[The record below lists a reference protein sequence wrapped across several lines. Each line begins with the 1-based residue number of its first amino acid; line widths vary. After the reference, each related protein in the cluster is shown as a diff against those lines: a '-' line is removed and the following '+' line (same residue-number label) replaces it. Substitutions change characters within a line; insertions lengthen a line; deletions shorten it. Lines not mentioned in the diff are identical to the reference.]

1 METVVPS
8 TVSTGQTTSTPQP
21 TAQITAPPP
30 DLQRLTVGAKLDALV
45 LRGMSKGLAEIDTT
59 FGKLQLSTNFPLRA
73 QTSLQFQIIGKFPLM
88 QLLIT
93 SVQGQSP
100 QAALRTLQ
108 PNTSAKAG
116 SMNQGVG
123 TPGTGVSS
131 TAVQSTNTES
141 ISLTMGANLV
151 ATKTGGLAGT
161 TSLLN
166 LTGVSPVPQSALGA
180 ATPPTGPI
188 TESKPVQANTEA
200 KTGLVGSTSTSQG
213 TQGASNQTP
222 VNASLNQTGLV
233 GSTSTSQ
240 GTQGASNQ
248 TPVKASLN
256 QTGLVG
262 STSTSQGTQGVSN
275 QTPVNASL
283 NQTGSRFSVRITNIL
298 PPSQLSSGGG
308 LPAKGSNNLS
318 VGQIV
323 TGVVTVTNTQGH
335 AVVQTHAGPINLA
348 TPTPLPPGTTI
359 SFLITAPLSPVSLGS
374 LGGMGGLN
382 AEVIMETHRWP
393 ELDDAV
399 RSLNES
405 HPTLGQQVINSILPK
420 ADTTLAA
427 NIILLLAAIRGGDIK
442 NWFGDAPV
450 RALQRIK
457 PELMSRLRDDFTQIG
472 RLSDDNISSDW
483 RAFPV
488 PFLNGEAIE
497 QIRLYMKRNSENEDD
512 EQVPDNGARF
522 VLDLDLTN
530 LGRLQL
536 DGLVRTDKKQF
547 DLIIR
552 TNNHLQQAMQNDIRN
567 IFQKA
572 VEQTGNNGGLT
583 FQAAPAGFTDIKSDG
598 DLPPDIGLIV

>member
-1 METVVPS
+1 METVVPLA
-8 TVSTGQTTSTPQP
+8 VLTGQTTSAPQP
-21 TAQITAPPP
+21 TAQITTPPP
-30 DLQRLTVGAKLDALV
+30 DLQRLAVGAKLDALV
-45 LRGMSKGLAEIDTT
+45 LQGMSKGLAEIDTL

-73 QTSLQFQIIGKFPLM
+73 RTNLQFQIIGKFPLM

-100 QAALRTLQ
+100 QTVLRTMQ
-108 PNTSAKAG
+108 PQTSAKVG
-116 SMNQGVG
+116 SINQGIG
-123 TPGTGVSS
+123 TPGVGVSS
-131 TAVQSTNTES
+131 TAVQSANTES
-141 ISLTMGANLV
+141 ISLTVGANVV
-151 ATKTGGLAGT
+151 ATKTGGLPGT
-161 TSLLN
+161 ASLLN
-166 LTGVSPVPQSALGA
+166 SAGVLPAPQSALRA
-180 ATPPTGPI
+180 ATPTTGPN
-188 TESKPVQANTEA
+188 SKSTPAEATKGA
-200 KTGLVGSTSTSQG
+200 KTGLVGSTSTLQG
-213 TQGASNQTP
+213 TPGA
-222 VNASLNQTGLV
+222 
-233 GSTSTSQ
+233 
-240 GTQGASNQ
+240 
-248 TPVKASLN
+248 
-256 QTGLVG
+256 
-262 STSTSQGTQGVSN
+262 SN

-308 LPAKGSNNLS
+308 LPVTGSTNLS
-318 VGQIV
+318 VGQFV
-323 TGVVTVTNTQGH
+323 TGVVTMTNTQGH

-348 TPTPLPPGTTI
+348 TPSPLPPGTTI
-359 SFLITAPLSPVSLGS
+359 SFLITAPLSPVALGN
-374 LGGMGGLN
+374 LGGMGNLN

-405 HPTLGQQVINSILPK
+405 HPTLGQQVMSSILPK

-488 PFLNGEAIE
+488 PFLNGQAIE
-497 QIRLYMKRNSENEDD
+497 QIRLFMKRNSENKDD
-512 EQVPDNGARF
+512 EQAPDNGARF
-522 VLDLDLTN
+522 VLDLDLTR

-572 VEQTGNNGGLT
+572 VEQTGYNGGLT
-583 FQAAPAGFTDIKSDG
+583 FQAAPAGFTDIQSDRA
-598 DLPPDIGLIV
+598 LPPDMGLIV

>member
-45 LRGMSKGLAEIDTT
+45 LQGMNKGLAEIDTS

-166 LTGVSPVPQSALGA
+166 PTGVSPVPQSALGV

-213 TQGASNQTP
+213 KQGASNQTP
-222 VNASLNQTGLV
+222 VNESLNQTGLV

-240 GTQGASNQ
+240 GMQGASNQ
-248 TPVKASLN
+248 TPL
-256 QTGLVG
+256 
-262 STSTSQGTQGVSN
+262 
-275 QTPVNASL
+275 NASL

-318 VGQIV
+318 VGQFV

-497 QIRLYMKRNSENEDD
+497 QIRLYMKRNSENKDD

-583 FQAAPAGFTDIKSDG
+583 FQAAPAGFTDIQSDG
-598 DLPPDIGLIV
+598 ALPPDLGLIV

>member
-1 METVVPS
+1 METVVPLA
-8 TVSTGQTTSTPQP
+8 VLTGQTTSAPQP
-21 TAQITAPPP
+21 TAQITTPPP
-30 DLQRLTVGAKLDALV
+30 DLQRLAVGAKLDALV
-45 LRGMSKGLAEIDTT
+45 LLGMSKGLAEIDTL

-73 QTSLQFQIIGKFPLM
+73 QTNLQFQIIGKFPLM

-100 QAALRTLQ
+100 QTVLRTMQ
-108 PNTSAKAG
+108 PQTSAKVG
-116 SMNQGVG
+116 SINQGIG
-123 TPGTGVSS
+123 TPGVGVSS
-131 TAVQSTNTES
+131 TAVQSANIES
-141 ISLTMGANLV
+141 ISLTVGANVV
-151 ATKTGGLAGT
+151 ATKTGGLPGT
-161 TSLLN
+161 ASLLN
-166 LTGVSPVPQSALGA
+166 SAGVLPAPQSALRA
-180 ATPPTGPI
+180 ATPTTGP
-188 TESKPVQANTEA
+188 NTKSTPAEATKGA
-200 KTGLVGSTSTSQG
+200 KTGLVGSTSTLQG
-213 TQGASNQTP
+213 TPGA
-222 VNASLNQTGLV
+222 
-233 GSTSTSQ
+233 
-240 GTQGASNQ
+240 
-248 TPVKASLN
+248 
-256 QTGLVG
+256 
-262 STSTSQGTQGVSN
+262 SN

-308 LPAKGSNNLS
+308 LPVTGSTNLS
-318 VGQIV
+318 VGQFV
-323 TGVVTVTNTQGH
+323 TGVVTMTNTQGH

-348 TPTPLPPGTTI
+348 TPSPLPPGTTI
-359 SFLITAPLSPVSLGS
+359 SFLITAPLSPVALGN
-374 LGGMGGLN
+374 LGGMGNLN

-405 HPTLGQQVINSILPK
+405 HPTLGQQVMSSILPK

-488 PFLNGEAIE
+488 PFLNGQAIE
-497 QIRLYMKRNSENEDD
+497 QIRLFMKRNSENKDD
-512 EQVPDNGARF
+512 EQAPDNGARF
-522 VLDLDLTN
+522 VLDLDLTR

-572 VEQTGNNGGLT
+572 VEQTGYNGGLT
-583 FQAAPAGFTDIKSDG
+583 FQAAPAGFTDIQSDRA
-598 DLPPDIGLIV
+598 LPPDMGLIV

>member
-1 METVVPS
+1 METIVPLA
-8 TVSTGQTTSTPQP
+8 VLTGQTTSAPQP
-21 TAQITAPPP
+21 TAQITTPPP
-30 DLQRLTVGAKLDALV
+30 DLQRLAVGAKLDALV
-45 LRGMSKGLAEIDTT
+45 LQGMSKGLAEIDTL

-73 QTSLQFQIIGKFPLM
+73 QTNLQFQIIGKFPLM

-100 QAALRTLQ
+100 QTVLRTMQ
-108 PNTSAKAG
+108 PITSAKVG
-116 SMNQGVG
+116 SVNQGVG
-123 TPGTGVSS
+123 TPGAGVSS
-131 TAVQSTNTES
+131 TAVQSANIES
-141 ISLTMGANLV
+141 ISLTVGANVV
-151 ATKTGGLAGT
+151 ATKTGGLPGT
-161 TSLLN
+161 ASLLN
-166 LTGVSPVPQSALGA
+166 PAGVLPAPQSALRA
-180 ATPPTGPI
+180 ATPTTGP
-188 TESKPVQANTEA
+188 NTKSTPAEATKGA
-200 KTGLVGSTSTSQG
+200 KTGLVGSTSTLQG
-213 TQGASNQTP
+213 TPGA
-222 VNASLNQTGLV
+222 
-233 GSTSTSQ
+233 
-240 GTQGASNQ
+240 
-248 TPVKASLN
+248 
-256 QTGLVG
+256 
-262 STSTSQGTQGVSN
+262 SN

-308 LPAKGSNNLS
+308 LPVTGSTNLS
-318 VGQIV
+318 VGQFV
-323 TGVVTVTNTQGH
+323 TGVVTMTNTQGH

-348 TPTPLPPGTTI
+348 TPSPLPPGTTI
-359 SFLITAPLSPVSLGS
+359 SFLITAPLSPVALGN
-374 LGGMGGLN
+374 LGGMGNLN

-405 HPTLGQQVINSILPK
+405 HPTLGQQVMSSILPK

-488 PFLNGEAIE
+488 PFLNGQAIE
-497 QIRLYMKRNSENEDD
+497 QIRLFMKRNSENKDD
-512 EQVPDNGARF
+512 EQAPDNGARF
-522 VLDLDLTN
+522 VLDLDLTR

-572 VEQTGNNGGLT
+572 VEQTGYNGGLT
-583 FQAAPAGFTDIKSDG
+583 FQAAPAGFTDIQSDRA
-598 DLPPDIGLIV
+598 LPPDMGLIV

>member
-1 METVVPS
+1 METVVPLA
-8 TVSTGQTTSTPQP
+8 VPTGQTTYAPQP
-21 TAQITAPPP
+21 TAQITTPPP
-30 DLQRLTVGAKLDALV
+30 DLQRLAVGAKLDALV
-45 LRGMSKGLAEIDTT
+45 LQGMSKGLAEIDTL

-73 QTSLQFQIIGKFPLM
+73 QTNLQFQIIGKFPLM

-100 QAALRTLQ
+100 QTVLRTMQ
-108 PNTSAKAG
+108 PQTSAKVG
-116 SMNQGVG
+116 SINQGIG
-123 TPGTGVSS
+123 TPGVGVSS
-131 TAVQSTNTES
+131 TAVQSANTES
-141 ISLTMGANLV
+141 ISLTMGANVV
-151 ATKTGGLAGT
+151 ATKTGGLPGT
-161 TSLLN
+161 ASLLN
-166 LTGVSPVPQSALGA
+166 PAGVLPAPQSALGV
-180 ATPPTGPI
+180 ATPTTRP
-188 TESKPVQANTEA
+188 NTKSTPAEATKRA
-200 KTGLVGSTSTSQG
+200 KTGLVGSTSTLQG

-222 VNASLNQTGLV
+222 I
-233 GSTSTSQ
+233 
-240 GTQGASNQ
+240 
-248 TPVKASLN
+248 
-256 QTGLVG
+256 
-262 STSTSQGTQGVSN
+262 
-275 QTPVNASL
+275 NASL

-308 LPAKGSNNLS
+308 LPVTGGTNLS
-318 VGQIV
+318 VGQFV
-323 TGVVTVTNTQGH
+323 TGVVTMTNTQGH

-348 TPTPLPPGTTI
+348 IPNPLPPGTTI
-359 SFLITAPLSPVSLGS
+359 SFLITSPLSPLALGN
-374 LGGMGGLN
+374 LGGMEDLN

-405 HPTLGQQVINSILPK
+405 HPTLGQQVMSSILPK

-488 PFLNGEAIE
+488 PFLNGQAIE
-497 QIRLYMKRNSENEDD
+497 QIRLFMKRNSENKDD
-512 EQVPDNGARF
+512 EQDPDNGARF
-522 VLDLDLTN
+522 VLDLDLTR

-572 VEQTGNNGGLT
+572 IEQTGYNGGLT
-583 FQAAPAGFTDIKSDG
+583 FQAAPAGFTDIQSDRA
-598 DLPPDIGLIV
+598 LPPDMGLIV

>member
-8 TVSTGQTTSTPQP
+8 TVSTGQTTSAPQP

-45 LRGMSKGLAEIDTT
+45 LQGMNKGLAEIDTS

-73 QTSLQFQIIGKFPLM
+73 QTNLQFQIIGKFPLM

-131 TAVQSTNTES
+131 TAVQSANIES

-166 LTGVSPVPQSALGA
+166 PTGVSPVPQSALGA

-188 TESKPVQANTEA
+188 TESTPVQANTGA

-240 GTQGASNQ
+240 GMQGASNQ
-248 TPVKASLN
+248 TPL
-256 QTGLVG
+256 
-262 STSTSQGTQGVSN
+262 
-275 QTPVNASL
+275 NASL

-318 VGQIV
+318 VGQFV

-583 FQAAPAGFTDIKSDG
+583 FQAAPAGFTDIQSDG
-598 DLPPDIGLIV
+598 ALPPDLGLIV

>member
-1 METVVPS
+1 METVVPLA
-8 TVSTGQTTSTPQP
+8 VLTGQTTSAPQP
-21 TAQITAPPP
+21 TAQITTPPP
-30 DLQRLTVGAKLDALV
+30 DLQRLAVGAKLDALV
-45 LRGMSKGLAEIDTT
+45 LQGMSKGLAEIDTL

-73 QTSLQFQIIGKFPLM
+73 QTNLQFQIIGKFPLM

-100 QAALRTLQ
+100 QTVLRTMQ
-108 PNTSAKAG
+108 PITSAKVG
-116 SMNQGVG
+116 SVNQGVG
-123 TPGTGVSS
+123 TPGAGVSS
-131 TAVQSTNTES
+131 TAVQSANIES
-141 ISLTMGANLV
+141 ISLTVGANVV
-151 ATKTGGLAGT
+151 ATKTGGLPGT
-161 TSLLN
+161 ASLLN
-166 LTGVSPVPQSALGA
+166 PVGVLPAPQSALRA
-180 ATPPTGPI
+180 ATPTTGP
-188 TESKPVQANTEA
+188 NTKSTPAEATKGA
-200 KTGLVGSTSTSQG
+200 KTVLVGSTSTLQG
-213 TQGASNQTP
+213 KP
-222 VNASLNQTGLV
+222 
-233 GSTSTSQ
+233 
-240 GTQGASNQ
+240 GT
-248 TPVKASLN
+248 
-256 QTGLVG
+256 
-262 STSTSQGTQGVSN
+262 SN

-308 LPAKGSNNLS
+308 LPVTGSTNLS
-318 VGQIV
+318 VGQFV
-323 TGVVTVTNTQGH
+323 TGVVTMTNTQGH

-348 TPTPLPPGTTI
+348 TPSPLPPSTTI
-359 SFLITAPLSPVSLGS
+359 SFLITAPLSSVATGNT
-374 LGGMGGLN
+374 GGMGNLN

-405 HPTLGQQVINSILPK
+405 HPTLGQQVMSSILPK

-488 PFLNGEAIE
+488 PFLNGQAVE
-497 QIRLYMKRNSENEDD
+497 QIRLFMKRNSENKDD
-512 EQVPDNGARF
+512 EQAPNNGARF
-522 VLDLDLTN
+522 VLDLDLTR

-572 VEQTGNNGGLT
+572 VEQTSYNGGLT
-583 FQAAPAGFTDIKSDG
+583 FQAAPAGFTDIQSDRA
-598 DLPPDIGLIV
+598 LPPDMGLIV

>member
-1 METVVPS
+1 METVVPLA
-8 TVSTGQTTSTPQP
+8 VLTGQTTSAPQP
-21 TAQITAPPP
+21 TAQITTPPP
-30 DLQRLTVGAKLDALV
+30 DLQRLAVGAKLDALV
-45 LRGMSKGLAEIDTT
+45 LQGMSKGLAEIDTL

-73 QTSLQFQIIGKFPLM
+73 QTNLQFQIIGKFPLM

-100 QAALRTLQ
+100 QTVLRTMQ
-108 PNTSAKAG
+108 PITSAKVG
-116 SMNQGVG
+116 SVNQGVG
-123 TPGTGVSS
+123 TPGAGVSS
-131 TAVQSTNTES
+131 TAVQSANIES
-141 ISLTMGANLV
+141 ISLTVGANVV
-151 ATKTGGLAGT
+151 ATKTGGLPGT
-161 TSLLN
+161 ASLLN
-166 LTGVSPVPQSALGA
+166 PAGVLPAPQSALGV
-180 ATPPTGPI
+180 ATPTTRP
-188 TESKPVQANTEA
+188 NTKSTPAEAIKRA
-200 KTGLVGSTSTSQG
+200 KTGLVGSTSTLQG

-222 VNASLNQTGLV
+222 I
-233 GSTSTSQ
+233 
-240 GTQGASNQ
+240 
-248 TPVKASLN
+248 
-256 QTGLVG
+256 
-262 STSTSQGTQGVSN
+262 
-275 QTPVNASL
+275 NASL

-308 LPAKGSNNLS
+308 LPVTGSTNLS
-318 VGQIV
+318 VGQFV
-323 TGVVTVTNTQGH
+323 TGVVTMTNTQGH

-348 TPTPLPPGTTI
+348 TPSPLPPGTTI
-359 SFLITAPLSPVSLGS
+359 SFLITAPLSPVALGN
-374 LGGMGGLN
+374 LGGMGNLN

-405 HPTLGQQVINSILPK
+405 HPTLGQQVMSSILPK

-488 PFLNGEAIE
+488 PFLNGQAIE
-497 QIRLYMKRNSENEDD
+497 QIRLFMKRNSENKDD
-512 EQVPDNGARF
+512 EQAPDNGARF
-522 VLDLDLTN
+522 VLDLDLTR

-572 VEQTGNNGGLT
+572 VEQTGYNGGLT
-583 FQAAPAGFTDIKSDG
+583 FQAAPAGFTDIQSDRA
-598 DLPPDIGLIV
+598 LPPDMGLIV

>member
-1 METVVPS
+1 METVVPLA
-8 TVSTGQTTSTPQP
+8 VLTGQTTSAPQP
-21 TAQITAPPP
+21 TAQITTPPP
-30 DLQRLTVGAKLDALV
+30 DLQRLAVGAKLDALV
-45 LRGMSKGLAEIDTT
+45 LLGMSKGLAEIDTL

-73 QTSLQFQIIGKFPLM
+73 QTNLQFQIIGKFPLM

-100 QAALRTLQ
+100 QTVLRTMQ
-108 PNTSAKAG
+108 PITSAKVG
-116 SMNQGVG
+116 SVNQGVG
-123 TPGTGVSS
+123 TPGAGVSS
-131 TAVQSTNTES
+131 TAVQSANIES
-141 ISLTMGANLV
+141 ISLTVGANVV
-151 ATKTGGLAGT
+151 ATKTGGLPGT
-161 TSLLN
+161 ASLLN
-166 LTGVSPVPQSALGA
+166 SAGVLPAPQSALRA
-180 ATPPTGPI
+180 ATPTTGP
-188 TESKPVQANTEA
+188 NTKSTPAEATKGA
-200 KTGLVGSTSTSQG
+200 KTGLVGSTSTLQG
-213 TQGASNQTP
+213 TPGA
-222 VNASLNQTGLV
+222 
-233 GSTSTSQ
+233 
-240 GTQGASNQ
+240 
-248 TPVKASLN
+248 
-256 QTGLVG
+256 
-262 STSTSQGTQGVSN
+262 SN

-308 LPAKGSNNLS
+308 LPVTGSTNLS
-318 VGQIV
+318 VGQFV
-323 TGVVTVTNTQGH
+323 TGVVTMTNTQGH

-348 TPTPLPPGTTI
+348 TPSPLPPGTTI
-359 SFLITAPLSPVSLGS
+359 SFLITAPLSPVALGN
-374 LGGMGGLN
+374 LGGMGNLN

-405 HPTLGQQVINSILPK
+405 HPTLGQQVMSSILPK

-488 PFLNGEAIE
+488 PFLNGQAIE
-497 QIRLYMKRNSENEDD
+497 QIRLFMKRNSENKDD
-512 EQVPDNGARF
+512 EQAPDNGARF
-522 VLDLDLTN
+522 VLDLDLTR

-572 VEQTGNNGGLT
+572 VEQTGYNGGLT
-583 FQAAPAGFTDIKSDG
+583 FQAAPAGFTDIQSDRA
-598 DLPPDIGLIV
+598 LPPDMGLIV

>member
-1 METVVPS
+1 METVVPLA
-8 TVSTGQTTSTPQP
+8 VPTGQTTYAPQP
-21 TAQITAPPP
+21 TAQITTPPP
-30 DLQRLTVGAKLDALV
+30 DLQRLAVGAKLDALV
-45 LRGMSKGLAEIDTT
+45 LQGMSKGLAEIDTL

-73 QTSLQFQIIGKFPLM
+73 QTNLQFQIIGKFPLM

-100 QAALRTLQ
+100 QTVLRTMQ
-108 PNTSAKAG
+108 PQTSAKVG
-116 SMNQGVG
+116 SINQGIG
-123 TPGTGVSS
+123 TPGVGVSS
-131 TAVQSTNTES
+131 TAVHSANTES
-141 ISLTMGANLV
+141 ISLTMGANVV
-151 ATKTGGLAGT
+151 ATKTGGLPGT
-161 TSLLN
+161 ASLLN
-166 LTGVSPVPQSALGA
+166 PAGVLPAPQSALGV
-180 ATPPTGPI
+180 ATPTTRP
-188 TESKPVQANTEA
+188 NTKSTPAEATKRA
-200 KTGLVGSTSTSQG
+200 KTGLVGSTSTLQG

-222 VNASLNQTGLV
+222 I
-233 GSTSTSQ
+233 
-240 GTQGASNQ
+240 
-248 TPVKASLN
+248 
-256 QTGLVG
+256 
-262 STSTSQGTQGVSN
+262 
-275 QTPVNASL
+275 NASL

-308 LPAKGSNNLS
+308 LPVTGGTNLS
-318 VGQIV
+318 VGQFV
-323 TGVVTVTNTQGH
+323 TGVVTMTNTQGH

-348 TPTPLPPGTTI
+348 IPNPLPPGTTI
-359 SFLITAPLSPVSLGS
+359 SFLITSPLSPLALGN
-374 LGGMGGLN
+374 LGGMEDLN

-405 HPTLGQQVINSILPK
+405 HPTLGQQVMSSILPK

-488 PFLNGEAIE
+488 PFLNGQAIE
-497 QIRLYMKRNSENEDD
+497 QIRLFMKRNSENKDD
-512 EQVPDNGARF
+512 EQDPDNGARF
-522 VLDLDLTN
+522 VLDLDLTR

-572 VEQTGNNGGLT
+572 IEQTGYNGGLT
-583 FQAAPAGFTDIKSDG
+583 FQAAPAGFTDIQSDRA
-598 DLPPDIGLIV
+598 LPPDMGLIV

>member
-1 METVVPS
+1 
-8 TVSTGQTTSTPQP
+8 
-21 TAQITAPPP
+21 
-30 DLQRLTVGAKLDALV
+30 
-45 LRGMSKGLAEIDTT
+45 
-59 FGKLQLSTNFPLRA
+59 
-73 QTSLQFQIIGKFPLM
+73 
-88 QLLIT
+88 
-93 SVQGQSP
+93 
-100 QAALRTLQ
+100 
-108 PNTSAKAG
+108 
-116 SMNQGVG
+116 
-123 TPGTGVSS
+123 
-131 TAVQSTNTES
+131 
-141 ISLTMGANLV
+141 MGANVV
-151 ATKTGGLAGT
+151 ATKTGGLPGT
-161 TSLLN
+161 ASLLN
-166 LTGVSPVPQSALGA
+166 PAGVLPAPKSALGVT
-180 ATPPTGPI
+180 TPTTGP
-188 TESKPVQANTEA
+188 NTTSTPTTGPNTKSTPAEATKGA
-200 KTGLVGSTSTSQG
+200 KTGLVGSTSTLQG

-222 VNASLNQTGLV
+222 I
-233 GSTSTSQ
+233 
-240 GTQGASNQ
+240 
-248 TPVKASLN
+248 
-256 QTGLVG
+256 
-262 STSTSQGTQGVSN
+262 
-275 QTPVNASL
+275 NASL

-308 LPAKGSNNLS
+308 LPVTGSTNLS
-318 VGQIV
+318 VGQFV
-323 TGVVTVTNTQGH
+323 TGVVTMTNTQGH

-348 TPTPLPPGTTI
+348 TPSPLPPGTTI
-359 SFLITAPLSPVSLGS
+359 SFLITAPLSPVALGN
-374 LGGMGGLN
+374 LGGMGDLN

-405 HPTLGQQVINSILPK
+405 HPTLGQQVMSSILPK

-488 PFLNGEAIE
+488 PFLNGQAIE
-497 QIRLYMKRNSENEDD
+497 QIRLFMKRNSENKDD
-512 EQVPDNGARF
+512 EQAPDNGARF
-522 VLDLDLTN
+522 VLDLDLTR

-572 VEQTGNNGGLT
+572 VEQTGYNGGLT
-583 FQAAPAGFTDIKSDG
+583 FQAAPAGFTDIQSDRA
-598 DLPPDIGLIV
+598 LPPDMGLIV

>member
-1 METVVPS
+1 METVVPLAAL
-8 TVSTGQTTSTPQP
+8 TGQTTSAPQP
-21 TAQITAPPP
+21 TAQITTPPP
-30 DLQRLTVGAKLDALV
+30 DLQRLAVGAKLDALV
-45 LRGMSKGLAEIDTT
+45 LQGMSKGLAEIDTL

-73 QTSLQFQIIGKFPLM
+73 QTNLQFQIIGKFPLM

-100 QAALRTLQ
+100 QTVLRTMQ
-108 PNTSAKAG
+108 PQTSAKVG
-116 SMNQGVG
+116 SINQGIG
-123 TPGTGVSS
+123 TPGVGVSS
-131 TAVQSTNTES
+131 TAVQSANTES
-141 ISLTMGANLV
+141 ISLTVGANVV
-151 ATKTGGLAGT
+151 ATKTGGLPGT
-161 TSLLN
+161 ASLLN
-166 LTGVSPVPQSALGA
+166 SAGVLPAPQSALRA
-180 ATPPTGPI
+180 ATPTTGPN
-188 TESKPVQANTEA
+188 SKSTPAEATKGA
-200 KTGLVGSTSTSQG
+200 KTGLVGSTSTLQG
-213 TQGASNQTP
+213 TPGA
-222 VNASLNQTGLV
+222 
-233 GSTSTSQ
+233 
-240 GTQGASNQ
+240 
-248 TPVKASLN
+248 
-256 QTGLVG
+256 
-262 STSTSQGTQGVSN
+262 SN

-308 LPAKGSNNLS
+308 LPVTGSTNLS
-318 VGQIV
+318 VGQFV
-323 TGVVTVTNTQGH
+323 TGVVTMTNTQGH

-348 TPTPLPPGTTI
+348 TPSPLPPGTTI
-359 SFLITAPLSPVSLGS
+359 SFLITAPLSPVALGN
-374 LGGMGGLN
+374 LGGMGNLN

-405 HPTLGQQVINSILPK
+405 HPTLGQQVMSSILPK

-488 PFLNGEAIE
+488 PFLNGQAIE
-497 QIRLYMKRNSENEDD
+497 QIRLFMKRNSENKDD
-512 EQVPDNGARF
+512 EQDPDNGARF
-522 VLDLDLTN
+522 VLDLDLTR

-572 VEQTGNNGGLT
+572 VEQTGYNGGLT
-583 FQAAPAGFTDIKSDG
+583 FQAAPAGFTDIQSDRA
-598 DLPPDIGLIV
+598 LPPDMGLIV

>member
-1 METVVPS
+1 METVVPLA
-8 TVSTGQTTSTPQP
+8 VLTGQTTSAPQP
-21 TAQITAPPP
+21 TAQITTPPP
-30 DLQRLTVGAKLDALV
+30 DLQRLAVGAKLDALV
-45 LRGMSKGLAEIDTT
+45 LQGMSKGLAEIDTH
-59 FGKLQLSTNFPLRA
+59 FGKLQLSTNFPLRT
-73 QTSLQFQIIGKFPLM
+73 QTNLQLQIIGKFPLM

-100 QAALRTLQ
+100 QTVLRTMQ
-108 PNTSAKAG
+108 PQTSAKVG
-116 SMNQGVG
+116 SINQGIG
-123 TPGTGVSS
+123 TPGVGVSS
-131 TAVQSTNTES
+131 TAVQSANTES
-141 ISLTMGANLV
+141 ISLTMGANVV
-151 ATKTGGLAGT
+151 ATKTGGLSGT
-161 TSLLN
+161 ASLLN
-166 LTGVSPVPQSALGA
+166 PAGVSPAPQSALGA
-180 ATPPTGPI
+180 ATPTTGLNTKSTPTTGP
-188 TESKPVQANTEA
+188 NTKSTPAEATKGA
-200 KTGLVGSTSTSQG
+200 KTGLVGSTSTLQG
-213 TQGASNQTP
+213 TQGA
-222 VNASLNQTGLV
+222 
-233 GSTSTSQ
+233 
-240 GTQGASNQ
+240 
-248 TPVKASLN
+248 
-256 QTGLVG
+256 
-262 STSTSQGTQGVSN
+262 SN

-308 LPAKGSNNLS
+308 LPVTGSTNLS
-318 VGQIV
+318 VGQFV
-323 TGVVTVTNTQGH
+323 TGVVTMTNTQGH

-348 TPTPLPPGTTI
+348 IPNPLPPGTTI
-359 SFLITAPLSPVSLGS
+359 SFLITSPLSPLALGN
-374 LGGMGGLN
+374 LGGMGDLN

-405 HPTLGQQVINSILPK
+405 HPTLGQQVMSSILPK

-488 PFLNGEAIE
+488 PFLNGQAIE
-497 QIRLYMKRNSENEDD
+497 QIRLFMKRNSENKDD
-512 EQVPDNGARF
+512 EQAPDNGARF
-522 VLDLDLTN
+522 VLDLDLTR

-572 VEQTGNNGGLT
+572 VEQTGYNGGLT
-583 FQAAPAGFTDIKSDG
+583 FQAAPAGFADIQSDRA
-598 DLPPDIGLIV
+598 LPPDMGLIV

>member
-1 METVVPS
+1 METVVPLA
-8 TVSTGQTTSTPQP
+8 VLTGQTTSAPQP
-21 TAQITAPPP
+21 TAQITTPPP
-30 DLQRLTVGAKLDALV
+30 DLQRLAVGAKLDALV
-45 LRGMSKGLAEIDTT
+45 LQGMSKGLAEIDTL

-73 QTSLQFQIIGKFPLM
+73 QTNLQFQIIGKFPLM
-88 QLLIT
+88 QLLII

-100 QAALRTLQ
+100 QTVLRTMQ
-108 PNTSAKAG
+108 SITSAKVG

-123 TPGTGVSS
+123 TPGAGVSS
-131 TAVQSTNTES
+131 TAVQSANTES
-141 ISLTMGANLV
+141 ISLTVGANVV
-151 ATKTGGLAGT
+151 ATKTGGLPGT
-161 TSLLN
+161 ASLLN
-166 LTGVSPVPQSALGA
+166 SAGVLPAPQSALRA
-180 ATPPTGPI
+180 ATPTTGPN
-188 TESKPVQANTEA
+188 SKSTPAEATKGA
-200 KTGLVGSTSTSQG
+200 KTGLVGSTSTLQG
-213 TQGASNQTP
+213 TPGA
-222 VNASLNQTGLV
+222 
-233 GSTSTSQ
+233 
-240 GTQGASNQ
+240 
-248 TPVKASLN
+248 
-256 QTGLVG
+256 
-262 STSTSQGTQGVSN
+262 SN

-308 LPAKGSNNLS
+308 LPVTGSTNLS
-318 VGQIV
+318 VGQFV
-323 TGVVTVTNTQGH
+323 TGVVTMTNTQGH

-348 TPTPLPPGTTI
+348 TPSPLPPGTTI
-359 SFLITAPLSPVSLGS
+359 SFLITAPLSPVAPGN
-374 LGGMGGLN
+374 LGGMGDLN

-405 HPTLGQQVINSILPK
+405 HPTLGQQVMSSILPK

-488 PFLNGEAIE
+488 PFLNGQAIE
-497 QIRLYMKRNSENEDD
+497 QIRLFMKRNSENKDD
-512 EQVPDNGARF
+512 EQAPDNGARF
-522 VLDLDLTN
+522 VLDLDLTH

-572 VEQTGNNGGLT
+572 VEQTGYNGGLT
-583 FQAAPAGFTDIKSDG
+583 FQAAPAGFTDIQSDRA
-598 DLPPDIGLIV
+598 LPPDMGLIV